1 MRAGFPGH
9 GPAPGAVG
17 IQGLSDPAAVPVE
30 LLVTFPDGIE
40 HLHQVLQQHFL
51 TVQAD
56 DPEGAAALGDDP
68 GEIRLR
74 GDQPVIVEDVTDLDV
89 GTLKNSSLSLD

>member
-30 LLVTFPDGIE
+30 IE